1 MSQLANRQR
10 VTVLGST
17 GSVGTSTLDVISR
30 HPDRYCV
37 HALTAHTSKEALLAQ
52 CLAHR
57 PAVAVL
63 DNEADAAWLRQEL
76 KRAGQSTD
84 VSAGPEALCDVA
96 RDASVDCVMAAI
108 VGSAGLLRKQ
118 ASACYWPIRRRW

>member
-63 DNEADAAWLRQEL
+63 DNEADAACCAKSLSGL
-76 KRAGQSTD
+76 
-84 VSAGPEALCDVA
+84 
-96 RDASVDCVMAAI
+96 
-108 VGSAGLLRKQ
+108 GSQLT
-118 ASACYWPIRRRW
+118 